1 MPSCCRL
8 RQPYKRKYSHLVLFF
23 QGLGELYEEEFV
35 AATTAGASTAVDKHD
50 AVRLEARTL
59 MKELFGKLDALSHFQ
74 YAPKPVI
81 EEMQVRADVPALAME
96 EVAPQVRCAVL
107 CCAALCC
114 AVLQYGLPRRW
125 LVRLHFC
132 NARLCPAC

>member
-1 MPSCCRL
+1 MLCSAQHCFHFGPTLLLQALYATKEEQAL
-8 RQPYKRKYSHLVLFF
+8 RWCTVF

-35 AATTAGASTAVDKHD
+35 AATTAGASAAVDKHD
-50 AVRLEARTL
+50 AVRLEARVL

-96 EVAPQVRCAVL
+96 EVAPQV
-107 CCAALCC
+107 
-114 AVLQYGLPRRW
+114 
-125 LVRLHFC
+125 H
-132 NARLCPAC
+132 